1 MSSAAVQEY
10 RNQFFDVVICGG
22 GLAGLTL
29 ARQLRRSLPNLRVL
43 VAERTTRP
51 LPEATHKVGE
61 STVELGSR
69 YLQDLGLREYLSENH
84 LFKFGPRF
92 YIGSGQLPI
101 EERSEI
107 GASREPIVPSYQL
120 DRGILENDL
129 RAMIVED
136 GAVLLEG
143 VKLSILKLSP
153 DDEDH
158 EIELVQLARD
168 GNSTEVPQSAKDTDG
183 SDKQSANDNVR
194 IRCRWLIDATGR
206 VALLR
211 KRLKLT
217 RGTKHRANAS
227 WFRVEGRVDINDL
240 VSPDNKAWHKPEWAP
255 HRWRSTNHLMG
266 PGYWVW
272 IIPLSSGKTSIG
284 IVVHDS
290 HHPFE
295 AVRSLENSRAFLEK
309 HEPIFASLLEKY
321 PILDF
326 GCLKNYSY
334 NTARSW
340 SGDRWAIVGEAGAF
354 ADPLFSPGTD
364 FIAYA
369 NSFTVDIIRRD
380 GEGEGENVVDRARE
394 LSLLFRSL
402 VGSALD
408 VFRGAADVYGHP
420 DAFLAKVYWDNFSY
434 WSYPCQLYLQG
445 LYKITASE
453 MPELT
458 PLGRRFA
465 ELIKNM
471 QRLFTAWAGLV
482 PPAPRPGIRTM
493 PGYPSVLIDAHLA
506 LQEEWNPTQAVE
518 YVRMRLVES
527 EEMAGELL
535 LRAMDEVGN
544 ENVDALVQL
553 ADVFSWGIR
562 ISDRRVAA
570 NDTIG
575 LARRRA
581 LPPLAR
587 DLERTLGRPPKNI
600 NEATIRR
607 VLDEL
612 IAPPC
617 VLSDGDSGHDKSSES
632 LARNSKSAGV
642 RL

>member
-1 MSSAAVQEY
+1 MGAAPLNEY
-10 RNQFFDVVICGG
+10 RDQFFDVVVCGG

-29 ARQLRRSLPNLRVL
+29 ARQLRRELPSLKVL

-51 LPEATHKVGE
+51 LPSATHKVGE

-69 YLQDLGLREYLSENH
+69 YLQDLGLREYLAQNH

-92 YIGSGQLPI
+92 YLGSGHLPI

-136 GAVLLEG
+136 GVSLLEG
-143 VKLSILKLSP
+143 VKLSVTFLAPS
-153 DDEDH
+153 DELH
-158 EIELVQLARD
+158 EIELRQLSDRNAENTAGTDAD
-168 GNSTEVPQSAKDTDG
+168 GE
-183 SDKQSANDNVR
+183 SANADKVR
-194 IRCRWLIDATGR
+194 VRCRWLIDATGR
-206 VALLR
+206 TAMLR

-227 WFRVEGRVDINDL
+227 WFRVDGRVDINDL
-240 VSPDNKAWHKPEWAP
+240 VSPNNKAWHDPEWAP

-290 HHPFE
+290 HHRFE
-295 AVRSLENSRAFLEK
+295 EVRNLKNSLAFLEK
-309 HEPIFASLLEKY
+309 HEPIFLALLSRYE
-321 PILDF
+321 ILDF
-326 GCLKNYSY
+326 GSLKNYSY
-334 NTARSW
+334 NTARCW
-340 SGDRWAIVGEAGAF
+340 SGDRWAIVGEAAAF

-380 GEGEGENVVDRARE
+380 HLGEDVVSRARE

-408 VFRGAADVYGHP
+408 VFRGAAEVYGHP
-420 DAFLAKVYWDNFSY
+420 QAFLAKIYWDNFTY
-434 WSYPCQLYLQG
+434 WSYPCQLYLQH
-445 LYKITASE
+445 LYRHSASE

-458 PLGRRFA
+458 ILGSRFA

-471 QRLFTAWAGLV
+471 QRLFTSWAQLS
-482 PPAPRPGIRTM
+482 PPKLQPGIQVM

-506 LQEEWNPTQAVE
+506 LQEEWNPSEAID
-518 YVRMRLVES
+518 YIRIRLAES
-527 EEMAGELL
+527 EELAGEFLI
-535 LRAMDEVGN
+535 RAMDEVG
-544 ENVDALVQL
+544 EDHVDKLVGL
-553 ADVFSWGIR
+553 AGVFNWGIR
-562 ISDRRVAA
+562 ISDKRVAA

-600 NEATIRR
+600 NEGTIRR
-607 VLDEL
+607 VLEGLIDPPRTSDEESSPDQSSMSQL
-612 IAPPC
+612 M
-617 VLSDGDSGHDKSSES
+617 GDSANVGT
-632 LARNSKSAGV
+632 